1 MLCAFRTW
9 LHALRS
15 QLFALS
21 FSAFQRPLD
30 RFGAEH
36 QAEGAGDADEG
47 AFFLAAGLFG
57 AEDHREVAVE
67 AGPLFRTR
75 KSLNVTRI

>member
-1 MLCAFRTW
+1 MD
-9 LHALRS
+9 LR
-15 QLFALS
+15 FLS
-21 FSAFQRPLD
+21 FIGGIDSGNTLLVQEPLD